1 MARISVLILA
11 SARAVLEKIGA
22 SDTWVTINK
31 VVTMD
36 INIPWV
42 RLALDLFSM
51 SEKWVF
57 I

>member
-1 MARISVLILA
+1 VLILA